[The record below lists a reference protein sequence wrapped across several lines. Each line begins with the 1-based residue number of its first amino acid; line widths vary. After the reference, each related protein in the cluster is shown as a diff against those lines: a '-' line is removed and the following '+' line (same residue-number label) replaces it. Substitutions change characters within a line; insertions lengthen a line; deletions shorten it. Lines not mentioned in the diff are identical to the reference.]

1 MAYDPDAA
9 FEVKQFDVEYRQGD
23 DGPLLAHIFHPQG
36 DGPFH
41 ALLRVHGGAWVR
53 SDRLEQA
60 ALCEALAATGLL
72 VASIDFRQA
81 PAHPYPASVADVNYA
96 SRWLKAHARDFNGDA
111 IRLGAHGNASGGHL
125 AVLSGLRPR
134 DARYSATALTDGSV
148 ADATLAYIIVT
159 APILDPYGR
168 YLFAQEIGRED
179 LATRT
184 VDYFLTQENMQEGN
198 PQLILDRKEPVEL
211 PPLLILQGAN
221 DGNVTPAMQ
230 ERFVAAYRATGGDA
244 QLEIFQDVA
253 HGFGGGRDPESQ
265 HALRLTTQFIGR
277 HVGTSAL
284 HASG

>member
-1 MAYDPDAA
+1 MPYDPDAA
-9 FEVKQFDVEYRQGD
+9 FEVKQFDVEYRQDD
-23 DGPLLAHIFHPQG
+23 DGPLLARIFQPQG
-36 DGPFH
+36 PGPFPV
-41 ALLRVHGGAWVR
+41 LLRVHGGAWVR

-60 ALCEALAATGLL
+60 TLCEALAATGLL

-81 PAHPYPASVADVNYA
+81 PRHPYPASVADVNHA
-96 SRWLKAHARDFNGDA
+96 SRWLKAHAHDVNGDA
-111 IRLGAHGNASGGHL
+111 TRLGAHGNASGGHL

-134 DARYSATALTDGSV
+134 DARYAALELSDSPA
-148 ADATLAYIIVT
+148 ADASLAYVVVT
-159 APILDPYGR
+159 APILDPYAR

-184 VDYFLTQENMQEGN
+184 MDYFLTQENMQEGN
-198 PQLILDRKEPVEL
+198 PQLILDRSEPVEL

-230 ERFVAAYRATGGDA
+230 ERFVAAYRAAGGEA

-277 HVGTSAL
+277 HIGTSAV